1 MNIFTKLWILPASC
15 VGLFLSLLY
24 GRMDVS
30 TLDDLK
36 LIRVRRLFPSYASA
50 QTHGNV
56 ILYRGKKMSVFI
68 IEHETVHVRQY
79 MRWGIFFY
87 PAYALC
93 SIWAFLKGES
103 PYFDNCFEKEA
114 YKDK

>member
-1 MNIFTKLWILPASC
+1 
-15 VGLFLSLLY
+15 
-24 GRMDVS
+24 
-30 TLDDLK
+30 
-36 LIRVRRLFPSYASA
+36 
-50 QTHGNV
+50 
-56 ILYRGKKMSVFI
+56 MSVFI